1 MSLQR
6 RLITGAPF
14 NSQRG
19 YLTANKIKLS
29 VSDL

>member
-6 RLITGAPF
+6 RLITGGLF

-19 YLTANKIKLS
+19 YFTANETKLS